1 MLFAISLSLLTFPV
15 YHAIAS
21 PVTSRDQ
28 GSTTQA
34 AANVTTC
41 NGKLYTYERL
51 AGYGLIASDARD
63 KFGDTIGGIGSAIAF
78 EKKSWKYKKESY
90 EGVVWGLPD
99 RGWNTQGT
107 QNTQTRIHKFSVKF
121 TPVRATAASPV
132 SPNFQVSYLDT
143 LLLTGPDGT
152 PLTGLDPT
160 DTITY
165 PGFPK
170 LPLAKYV
177 GNGFGQNG
185 TGGARVSLDTEGLVL
200 GDDKTFWIS
209 DEYAAYVYQFNSKG
223 KMIKA
228 VRSPDA
234 FVPQRNGTDSFSANS
249 PPVYDPDFEIVP
261 GDPTSGRGN
270 NQGLEALTAS
280 PDGKYL
286 YAMLQSATMQDGGSS
301 SKKRRNTRLLKY
313 RVKDQKTILEAE
325 YAVQLPLLS
334 TGRVASQS
342 EMHYIS
348 ETQFL
353 VLARDSNAGKGAEST
368 ESIYRN
374 ADVIDISNATNLAG
388 TAADAI
394 GGQIASKDGQLKS
407 DIVPATYCPW
417 LSYNNNNELGKF
429 GLHNGG
435 NQDSTLLNEKW
446 ESFAMLPVDKQDEI
460 GRSSR
465 QQEDEGKE
473 YYLVSFSDND
483 FITQNGYINFGQN
496 KYADASGNNIDT
508 QILIFKVKLPKGANP
523 L

>member
-1 MLFAISLSLLTFPV
+1 M
-15 YHAIAS
+15 
-21 PVTSRDQ
+21 
-28 GSTTQA
+28 
-34 AANVTTC
+34 
-41 NGKLYTYERL
+41 
-51 AGYGLIASDARD
+51 
-63 KFGDTIGGIGSAIAF
+63 
-78 EKKSWKYKKESY
+78 
-90 EGVVWGLPD
+90 
-99 RGWNTQGT
+99 
-107 QNTQTRIHKFSVKF
+107 
-121 TPVRATAASPV
+121 
-132 SPNFQVSYLDT
+132 
-143 LLLTGPDGT
+143 
-152 PLTGLDPT
+152 
-160 DTITY
+160 
-165 PGFPK
+165 
-170 LPLAKYV
+170 
-177 GNGFGQNG
+177 
-185 TGGARVSLDTEGLVL
+185 L
-200 GDDKTFWIS
+200 GDDGTFWIS
-209 DEYAAYVYQFNSKG
+209 DEYAAYVYQFDSKG

-286 YAMLQSATMQDGGSS
+286 YTMLQSATIQDGGSS

-313 RVKDQKTILEAE
+313 RVKDQNTILEAE
-325 YAVQLPLLS
+325 YAVQLPVLP

-374 ADVIDISNATNLAG
+374 ADVIDISNATNLVG

-407 DIVPATYCPW
+407 NIIPAAYCPW
-417 LSYNNNNELGKF
+417 LSYNNNDELGKF

-465 QQEDEGKE
+465 QQEDEGKQ

-483 FITQNGYINFGQN
+483 FITQDGKAIFW
-496 KYADASGNNIDT
+496 
-508 QILIFKVKLPKGANP
+508 ILVL
-523 L
+523 LD